1 MYVGSIK
8 TVVGHLEGCAGL
20 AGVMKVLLAIKH
32 RTIPPNL
39 LFNEL
44 NPAVA
49 PYYGSLLIP
58 TKALPWPK
66 LPPGTPARASVN
78 SFGFGG
84 TNAHA
89 IIESF
94 EPEHWADSD
103 DQDAQETAHP
113 SGALGPLVFS
123 AASGPSLLRITRA
136 HLEHLR
142 AHPEL
147 SLSDLSWLLQTRRT
161 THRVRAHF
169 SGASREAIL
178 ESMDD
183 WVARHEKASSGGI
196 GYQPRLVNPKEVP
209 GVLGIFTGQ
218 GAQWPA
224 MGRQLMAKLSLF
236 RSTIEECEAVLRALP
251 TGDAPT
257 WSFAE
262 ELAKDAS
269 SSRLGEAALSQPLC
283 TAVQIGL
290 VDLLAAAGI
299 SFDAVVGHSS
309 GEIAAVYASGIITR
323 TGAMQIAYYR
333 GFHARLARGTAGQ
346 RGGMMAAGL
355 SMDRATQFCNR
366 REFSGRLHVAASNAP
381 QSVTLSGDQDAVQ
394 EAKQVL
400 EADGVFAR
408 MLKVDT
414 AYHSHHM
421 QPCAEPYLKSI
432 LACDIEIQQPKPG
445 KCIWNSSVRG
455 NTELLKGDNL
465 SSLKG
470 PYWVANSM
478 YHSPPSSD

>member
-1 MYVGSIK
+1 
-8 TVVGHLEGCAGL
+8 
-20 AGVMKVLLAIKH
+20 MKVLLAIKH

-39 LFNEL
+39 LFEEL

-49 PYYGSLLIP
+49 PYYGPLLIP

-94 EPEHWADSD
+94 EPEDGADSNV
-103 DQDAQETAHP
+103 QESPPP
-113 SGALGPLVFS
+113 SGALGPLLFS

-136 HLEHLR
+136 YLEHLR

-147 SLSDLSWLLQTRRT
+147 DLGDLSWLLQTRRS

-169 SGASREAIL
+169 SGVSRNAIL
-178 ESMDD
+178 ESMDG
-183 WVARHEKASSGGI
+183 WVASHEKASSGEI
-196 GYQPRLVNPKEVP
+196 GYQPRLVNPKEAP
-209 GVLGIFTGQ
+209 GVLGVFTGQ

-224 MGRQLMAKLSLF
+224 MGRELMEKSPLF
-236 RSTIEECEAVLRALP
+236 RNTIEECEAVLRALP
-251 TGDAPT
+251 AGDAPT
-257 WSFAE
+257 WSLTQ
-262 ELAKDAS
+262 ELAADAS
-269 SSRLGEAALSQPLC
+269 SSRLTEAALSQPLC
-283 TAVQIGL
+283 TAVQLGL
-290 VDLLAAAGI
+290 VDLLAAAGVH
-299 SFDAVVGHSS
+299 FDAVVGHSS

-323 TGAMQIAYYR
+323 AGAMQIAYYR
-333 GFHARLARGTAGQ
+333 GFHARLARGTGGQ

-355 SMDRATQFCNR
+355 SLDKATQFCNR
-366 REFSGRLHVAASNAP
+366 PEFSGRLRVAASNAP
-381 QSVTLSGDQDAVQ
+381 QSVTVSGDIDAVE
-394 EAKQVL
+394 EARQVL
-400 EADGVFAR
+400 EADGIFAR

-432 LACDIEIQQPKPG
+432 LACDIQIQQPKPG
-445 KCIWNSSVRG
+445 KCVWSSSVRG

-465 SSLKG
+465 SALKG

-478 YHSPPSSD
+478 YSS